1 MIVDRQKRK
10 NTILEYMRDGA
21 SFSVACQA
29 VGISRR
35 CGYCWRE
42 ADRGFDTAVLSLL
55 ERRMP
60 EDPLAL

>member
-10 NTILEYMRDGA
+10 DTIVQYMKDGA
-21 SFSVACQA
+21 SFAAACQA

-35 CGYCWRE
+35 TGYCWR
-42 ADRGFDTAVLSLL
+42 ATDSAFDAAVGRLL
-55 ERRMP
+55 EREMP